1 MFEISFPPL
10 AMAECGLCGA
20 FGLIPTTYGTEEE
33 EKKIEKKGLG
43 VLGTTKRTRHWVV
56 TEPVVGLAL

>member
-20 FGLIPTTYGTEEE
+20 FGLIPTTYGTEEK
-33 EKKIEKKGLG
+33 KKIEKSGSE
-43 VLGTTKRTRHWVV
+43 VWGTTRRTRHRVV